1 MKVFRVMALPLV
13 LGLLAACDEPPKP
26 PVPVPE
32 PPKTETAPA
41 KVQPAEPADPA
52 PVVTNKLV
60 PEKLPVAVPKPQP
73 EPAEEVARAA
83 PPDKAPV
90 VARVIPKA
98 AEKASIKQPKLE
110 PLPEKLD
117 LRLPKEL
124 VDTLEPA
131 PQEQQ
136 PEQGLLP
143 PLFVEKPA
151 EPGPYQLNGRLIT
164 NDRVDDYWDSVE
176 GAELQIEF
184 RN

>member
-1 MKVFRVMALPLV
+1 MKFIRVLALPLV
-13 LGLLAACDEPPKP
+13 LGLVACDEPPKP

-41 KVQPAEPADPA
+41 KAQPAEPADPA
-52 PVVTNKLV
+52 PVVTSKLV

-73 EPAEEVARAA
+73 EPDETVVRAA
-83 PPDKAPV
+83 PPDKAPAA
-90 VARVIPKA
+90 ARVIPKV
-98 AEKASIKQPKLE
+98 AEKAAAKQPKLE

-124 VDTLEPA
+124 VETLEPA

-136 PEQGLLP
+136 AEQGLLP
-143 PLFVEKPA
+143 PLFVEKQDQ
-151 EPGPYQLNGRLIT
+151 PGPYQINGRLIT
-164 NDRVDDYWDSVE
+164 NDHENDYLDSVE